1 MSVAEIVV
9 FAACWL
15 VVATLL
21 LWGVFSE
28 TSRSRSRSR
37 SRSATR
43 RTLRPLRSGNVGWNR
58 RAARTRTDLHPSG
71 QGPAANTDWVVVETA
86 HGSTA
91 DVLAEAR
98 LIATALLASRGLD
111 MGSMPPSDI
120 RIEVTASGD
129 GVGTTRVLVRAGA
142 MHASRR
148 RR

>member
-28 TSRSRSRSR
+28 TSRSKA
-37 SRSATR
+37 RSASR
-43 RTLRPLRSGNVGWNR
+43 KPLRSAPVSWNR
-58 RAARTRTDLHPSG
+58 REARNRSEWHPSG
-71 QGPAANTDWVVVETA
+71 QGPVLDTDWVVVESA
-86 HGSTA
+86 PGSSPG
-91 DVLAEAR
+91 VLAEAK
-98 LIATALLASRGLD
+98 LVAAALLASRGLD
-111 MGSMPPSDI
+111 MTSMPPSDI

-129 GVGTTRVLVRAGA
+129 GEGTTRVLVRAGA